1 MTVATAPTAEQEPPP
16 SPRRRRRRGSSEANT
31 VGRRWWTPYAFLL
44 PCLAFLGVFFLW
56 PAWTAVQ
63 LAFYDY
69 DIVSPPE
76 FVGLRNFE
84 RIRDSSE
91 FWQALWN
98 SVQFLVLYLPLVV
111 VAPLLVAVLVNA
123 KIRAISV
130 FRLIYY
136 LPVITSMVAIAIA
149 WSFMFHPRGI
159 LNWALLGTGLIDEPI
174 NFLLSPTWSLPAIV
188 LVEAW
193 HGFGYYMMIYLAGL
207 QTVPQELYDAAEID
221 GAGWWRQLTN
231 ISLPLIRPFMGVVLV
246 LGGIMAMQAFAS
258 IYVLT
263 RGGPQGATTTL
274 GFYIWSEAFERFDFG
289 YASAVG
295 LVLWALLVVFAAINF
310 RLSRGGGAE

>member
-1 MTVATAPTAEQEPPP
+1 MGQE
-16 SPRRRRRRGSSEANT
+16 RRRSNGRSGGSSH
-31 VGRRWWTPYAFLL
+31 RR
-44 PCLAFLGVFFLW
+44 VW

-84 RIRDSSE
+84 RLRNSGE
-91 FWQALWN
+91 FWQAFWN
-98 SVQFLVLYLPLVV
+98 SVQFLLLYLPIIV

-149 WSFMFHPRGI
+149 WSFMFHPRGV
-159 LNWALLGTGLIDEPI
+159 LNWALLGVGVIDQPI
-174 NFLLSPTWSLPAIV
+174 NFLLSSTWSLPAIV

-207 QTVPQELYDAAEID
+207 QTVPQELYDAAAID

-231 ISLPLIRPFMGVVLV
+231 ISIPLIRPYMAVVLV

-258 IYVLT
+258 IYVMT

-274 GFYIWSEAFERFDFG
+274 GFYIWSEAFEHFDFG

-295 LVLWALLVVFAAINF
+295 LVLWALLVVFAVINF
-310 RLSRGGGAE
+310 RLTRGGGVE